1 MNDQKSKSGCALGE
15 LAVGWALHAL
25 EPAEE
30 SVVAVHL
37 LDCAECAR
45 IVAETEQVGA
55 TLGLSIPEM
64 TPSPELEQRILAVT
78 NVGEAAPVIP
88 LVQPTQR
95 TTKVVRPISRVL
107 AAAVAVVLAAASVAL
122 GIRVVQVGGE
132 RDQAE
137 RQAIALSEAIQQAAD
152 PASVRVPLVNED
164 GRAMGMVLAGRD
176 KVAIVPTGLP
186 GNRVEDQI
194 YVLWGLDDGTPRAL
208 TGFDVAPDAPV
219 LHAVPSVRGAGKFT
233 GYAVSLEPG
242 RRTPAAPTT
251 VLATGRVES

>member
-1 MNDQKSKSGCALGE
+1 MNDPMNKPGCVLGE

-30 SVVAVHL
+30 SLVALHL
-37 LDCAECAR
+37 VDCAECTR
-45 IVAETEQVGA
+45 IVADTEYVGA
-55 TLGLSIPEM
+55 ALGLSIPEV
-64 TPSPELEQRILAVT
+64 TPSAELEQRILAVT
-78 NVGEAAPVIP
+78 DVGEAAPVIP
-88 LVQPTQR
+88 LAQPTQR
-95 TTKVVRPISRVL
+95 TTKVRHISRVL

-137 RQAIALSEAIQQAAD
+137 RQASALSEAIQQAAD
-152 PASVRVPLVNED
+152 PASVRVPLVTED
-164 GRAMGMVLAGRD
+164 RRTMGMVLVGRD

-194 YVLWGLDDGTPRAL
+194 YVLWGLDNGKPRAL

-219 LHAVPSVRGAGKFT
+219 LHAVPSVQGAGKFT

-242 RRTPAAPTT
+242 RRTPAVPTT